1 MHFSSCLEQI
11 VIFVGVTHQNIFK
24 SPWQKMIN
32 YNVLW
37 SFSINKFH
45 LDQILPEYNCNSILN
60 IITASKHLGSR
71 IADKTK
77 VQSSLLG
84 FLYPLL
90 RKKCSYWIR
99 NMCVQLLLRHI
110 PTFNNSISLI
120 KD

>member
-1 MHFSSCLEQI
+1 MHFSSFLEQI
-11 VIFVGVTHQNIFK
+11 VIFDRVTHQNIFK

-90 RKKCSYWIR
+90 RKNY
-99 NMCVQLLLRHI
+99 
-110 PTFNNSISLI
+110 PSIGIS
-120 KD
+120 KTY